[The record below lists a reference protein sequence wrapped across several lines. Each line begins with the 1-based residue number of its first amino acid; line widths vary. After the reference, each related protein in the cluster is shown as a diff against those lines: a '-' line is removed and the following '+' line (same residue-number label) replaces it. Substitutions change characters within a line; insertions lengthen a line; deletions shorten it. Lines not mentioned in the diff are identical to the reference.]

1 MVTRQ
6 QIVET
11 CDRYVAAISRHDP
24 DLIME
29 LFADDP
35 HQEEPVGSAPNVG
48 RAAVREFFDN
58 HRGGFTIRRIG
69 PVTVVGHQAVMQ
81 IRVDVEREGARMSLT
96 SSDVMTFAE
105 DGRIVSIIAYPDLE
119 ADPDAEIT

>member
-35 HQEEPVGSAPNVG
+35 RQEEPVGSAPNVG

-69 PVTVVGHQAVMQ
+69 PVTVVGHRAVMQ

>member
-1 MVTRQ
+1 MVTRRR
-6 QIVET
+6 IVET
-11 CDRYVAAISRHDP
+11 CDRYVAAVSRHDP

-35 HQEEPVGSAPNVG
+35 HQEEPVGSVPNVG

-69 PVTVVGHQAVMQ
+69 PVTVVGHHAVMQ
-81 IRVDVEREGARMSLT
+81 IRVDVDREGGRVSLT

-105 DGRIVSIIAYPDLE
+105 DGRIASIIAYPDRE